1 MLTKVNCK
9 KQPLTCLPQ
18 YKLVGHIS
26 RHSRTL
32 APPGDHKR
40 TSCLLL
46 PANKDGPLQ
55 DSPCHSQQENQTR
68 HRKQLSSATGQLKAM
83 NFIPERREG
92 SRVEPTAAP
101 RLRQSHCQAALW
113 VGRGFQT
120 PAVPL
125 SQGAEIPV
133 QWLEFVL
140 VPPTRTELP
149 GGGGERRK
157 QETSPGQLHWGPLN
171 LGGVRAT
178 GLGKN
183 HWEWLVSY

>member
-1 MLTKVNCK
+1 MSENKVISEDFAKKSCFVQRVMLTKVNCK

-113 VGRGFQT
+113 VGHR
-120 PAVPL
+120 
-125 SQGAEIPV
+125 
-133 QWLEFVL
+133 
-140 VPPTRTELP
+140 
-149 GGGGERRK
+149 
-157 QETSPGQLHWGPLN
+157 HGPSSAMS
-171 LGGVRAT
+171 G
-178 GLGKN
+178 
-183 HWEWLVSY
+183 S